1 MRPEE
6 ELRFLILAA
15 QREGSR
21 GLSAALAPLE
31 LTPAQAE
38 VVRCLA
44 DHEPMSL
51 RELGAMLVCESGSP
65 SRLVD
70 SMVKREI
77 VTRTE
82 DAADRRSVTLML
94 TAEGKRLDRA
104 VRKVEEA
111 LYRQIGGQLGAET
124 INKALALLRPL
135 VAGSAGGEAIAR
147 RKSAEGKR

>member
-21 GLSAALAPLE
+21 GLSAALAPLD

-44 DHEPMSL
+44 DFGPMSL

-70 SMVKREI
+70 SVVKRAI

-82 DAADRRSVTLML
+82 DAADRRSVTLAL

-111 LYRQIGGQLGAET
+111 LYQRIGGQLGADT
-124 INKALALLRPL
+124 IAKALALLRPL

>member
-6 ELRFLILAA
+6 ELRFLVLAA

-21 GLSAALAPLE
+21 ALAAALAPLE

-44 DHEPMSL
+44 DHGPMSL
-51 RELGAMLVCESGSP
+51 RDLGRLLVCESGSP

-70 SMVKREI
+70 TVVGREI
-77 VTRTE
+77 VTRTQ
-82 DAADRRSVTLML
+82 DPADRRSVTLAL

-104 VRKVEEA
+104 VRRIEDA
-111 LYRQIGGQLGAET
+111 MYTRIGEHLGAEGIDT
-124 INKALALLRPL
+124 ALALLRPL
-135 VAGSAGGEAIAR
+135 VAGSLGGEAIAR

>member
-21 GLSAALAPLE
+21 GLSAALAPLD

-44 DHEPMSL
+44 DFGPMSL

-70 SMVKREI
+70 SVVKREI

-82 DAADRRSVTLML
+82 DAADRRSVTLAL

-111 LYRQIGGQLGAET
+111 LYQQIGGQLGADT
-124 INKALALLRPL
+124 IAKALALLRPL

-147 RKSAEGKR
+147 RKSSEGKR

>member
-6 ELRFLILAA
+6 ELRFLVLAA

-21 GLSAALAPLE
+21 ALAAALAPLE

-44 DHEPMSL
+44 DHGPMSL
-51 RELGAMLVCESGSP
+51 RDLGRLLVCESGSP

-70 SMVKREI
+70 TVVGREI
-77 VTRTE
+77 VTRTQ
-82 DAADRRSVTLML
+82 DPADRRSVTLAL

-104 VRKVEEA
+104 VRRIEDA
-111 LYRQIGGQLGAET
+111 MYARIGEQLGAEGIDT
-124 INKALALLRPL
+124 ALALLRPL
-135 VAGSAGGEAIAR
+135 VAGSLGGEAIAR

>member
-21 GLSAALAPLE
+21 GLAAALAPLD

-44 DHEPMSL
+44 DFGPMSL

-70 SMVKREI
+70 SVVKRAI

-82 DAADRRSVTLML
+82 DAADRRSVTLAL

-111 LYRQIGGQLGAET
+111 LYEQIGGQLGADT
-124 INKALALLRPL
+124 IAKALALLRPL

>member
-21 GLSAALAPLE
+21 GLSAALAPLD

-44 DHEPMSL
+44 DHGPMSL

-70 SMVKREI
+70 SVVKREI

-82 DAADRRSVTLML
+82 DAADRRSVTLAL

-111 LYRQIGGQLGAET
+111 LYQQIGGQLGAET
-124 INKALALLRPL
+124 IGKALALLRPL

-147 RKSAEGKR
+147 RKSAESKR

>member
-21 GLSAALAPLE
+21 GLSAALAPLD

-44 DHEPMSL
+44 DFGPMSL

-70 SMVKREI
+70 SVVKRAI

-82 DAADRRSVTLML
+82 DAADRRSVTLAL

-111 LYRQIGGQLGAET
+111 LYEQIGGQLGADT
-124 INKALALLRPL
+124 IAKALALLRPL

>member
-21 GLSAALAPLE
+21 GLSAALAPLD

-44 DHEPMSL
+44 DFGPMSL

-70 SMVKREI
+70 SVVKRAI

-82 DAADRRSVTLML
+82 DPADRRSVTLAL

-111 LYRQIGGQLGAET
+111 LYQQIGGQLGADT
-124 INKALALLRPL
+124 IAKALALLRPL

>member
-6 ELRFLILAA
+6 ELRFLVLAA

-21 GLSAALAPLE
+21 ALAAALAPLE

-44 DHEPMSL
+44 DHGPMSL
-51 RELGAMLVCESGSP
+51 RDLGRLLVCESGSP

-70 SMVKREI
+70 TVVGREI
-77 VTRTE
+77 VTRTQ
-82 DAADRRSVTLML
+82 DPADRRSVTLAL

-104 VRKVEEA
+104 VRRIEDA
-111 LYRQIGGQLGAET
+111 MYTRIGEQLGAEGIDT
-124 INKALALLRPL
+124 ALALLRPL
-135 VAGSAGGEAIAR
+135 VAGSLGGEAIAR

>member
-6 ELRFLILAA
+6 ELRFLVLAA

-21 GLSAALAPLE
+21 ALAAALAPLE

-44 DHEPMSL
+44 DHGPMSL
-51 RELGAMLVCESGSP
+51 RDLGRLLVCESGSP

-70 SMVKREI
+70 TVVGREI
-77 VTRTE
+77 VTRTQ
-82 DAADRRSVTLML
+82 DPADRRSVTLAL

-104 VRKVEEA
+104 VRRIEDA
-111 LYRQIGGQLGAET
+111 MYARIGEQLSAEGIDT
-124 INKALALLRPL
+124 ALALLRPL
-135 VAGSAGGEAIAR
+135 VAGSLGGEAIAR

>member
-21 GLSAALAPLE
+21 GLSAALAPLD

-44 DHEPMSL
+44 DFGPMSL

-70 SMVKREI
+70 SVVKREI

-82 DAADRRSVTLML
+82 DAADRRSVTLAL

-111 LYRQIGGQLGAET
+111 LYQQIGGQLGADT
-124 INKALALLRPL
+124 IAKALALLRPL